1 MKTIRISELPLVGSL
16 KGLFSIGVDKDSRS
30 VKFSLQTVEEAIAAK
45 QDKGDYALKSEL
57 PDISNLAK
65 KSEIPD
71 ISGLATKSEVSRVE
85 GQAATNAA
93 NILKKVDKV
102 DGKGLSTNDYTDS
115 DKDKVGKALTEHQS
129 LGNYY
134 TKEEVDS
141 KVAQGG
147 TFDPT
152 SYYNKRDIDDLME
165 GKADADTAV
174 LSYDASW
181 VLGLVKTGGIVS
193 EEQFAAIS
201 AAVEA
206 GSLVTLADSGV
217 AYQAAASLEVN
228 ASASLGAVINLLC
241 PVYNTSLALYRI
253 AKDRTI
259 AVIKFA
265 LVIDTELNATSRNAV
280 INSAVTA
287 ALADKQDKGN
297 YVKATE
303 LSAVAK
309 TGSYNDLSN
318 RPSIPSEVTEQT
330 VSGWGFT
337 KNTGTYSKP
346 AGGIPKSDL
355 ASAVQTSLGK
365 AETAL
370 QSVPSTYRT
379 AEAQDA
385 IDSGKVDKVTGKGLS
400 TNDYTDEDKQKVGLA
415 ITSHQSLEGY
425 AKLADVKEMITDA
438 VIMTINTAV

>member
-30 VKFSLQTVEEAIAAK
+30 VRFSLQTVEEAIAAK

-129 LGNYY
+129 LANYY

-181 VLGLVKTGGIVS
+181 VLGLVKTGGTVS

-217 AYQAAASLEVN
+217 AYQAAASLEEN

-241 PVYNTSLALYRI
+241 PAYNTSLALYRI

-259 AVIKFA
+259 YVTKFA
-265 LVIDTELNATSRNAV
+265 LALDTELNATSRNAV

-309 TGSYNDLSN
+309 TGSYNDLTDK
-318 RPSIPSEVTEQT
+318 PSVSSSRMT
-330 VSGWGFT
+330 VNSVAAAT
-337 KNTGTYSKP
+337 KLNLQLALNNIYEL
-346 AGGIPKSDL
+346 AGGDY
-355 ASAVQTSLGK
+355 ASMTFTLP
-365 AETAL
+365 
-370 QSVPSTYRT
+370 SVAP
-379 AEAQDA
+379 
-385 IDSGKVDKVTGKGLS
+385 
-400 TNDYTDEDKQKVGLA
+400 A
-415 ITSHQSLEGY
+415 ITDRDREIVIRFSVGTVIPTLTFSSALPL
-425 AKLADVKEMITDA
+425 KLADGDSLTSVKAGTDYE
-438 VIMTINTAV
+438 ISIIYTAAGWHIVCQSFAELTEG

>member
-1 MKTIRISELPLVGSL
+1 MKTIRISELPLAGSL

-30 VKFSLQTVEEAIAAK
+30 VRFSLQTVEEAIAAK

-93 NILKKVDKV
+93 DILKKVDKV

-134 TKEEVDS
+134 TKEEVDG
-141 KVAQGG
+141 KVAAGG

-152 SYYNKRDIDDLME
+152 SYYNKRDIDVLME

-181 VLGLVKTGGIVS
+181 VLGLVKTGGTVS
-193 EEQFAAIS
+193 EEQFTAIS

-217 AYQAAASLEVN
+217 TYHAAASLEEN
-228 ASASLGAVINLLC
+228 ASTSLGAVINLLC
-241 PVYNTSLALYRI
+241 PAYNTSLALYRI

-259 AVIKFA
+259 AVVKFSLA
-265 LVIDTELNATSRNAV
+265 LDTELNATSRNAV

-309 TGSYNDLSN
+309 TGSYNDLTDK
-318 RPSIPSEVTEQT
+318 PSVSSSRMTVNSVAAETE
-330 VSGWGFT
+330 
-337 KNTGTYSKP
+337 
-346 AGGIPKSDL
+346 
-355 ASAVQTSLGK
+355 TSLQL
-365 AETAL
+365 AL
-370 QSVPSTYRT
+370 NNIYELAGTGCESMIFTLPATPALADRDKEIIIRFSVGDMPPTITFSST
-379 AEAQDA
+379 
-385 IDSGKVDKVTGKGLS
+385 LP
-400 TNDYTDEDKQKVGLA
+400 L
-415 ITSHQSLEGY
+415 
-425 AKLADVKEMITDA
+425 KLADGDSLTSVKAGTDYE
-438 VIMTINTAV
+438 ISIIYTAAGWHIVCQSFAELTEG